1 MSKST
6 RKSRPY
12 ILDRVTPLF
21 ARLGYNGV
29 SMRDL
34 ANAVGVTPAAL
45 YYYFKNKDELY
56 IQVVSRVFE
65 KKTIDAKA
73 IMASD
78 KEPVKRLEAF
88 IVWFVRALTKDK
100 DFQKLLQWV
109 MLDSDPKRL
118 EKLTKNT
125 FQELFTA
132 IQSLG
137 ESFKKQYD
145 PHLLAVSIIGLVL
158 YHFESDAVRKKL
170 PGNLV
175 RHDKAETIAQHI
187 TSLLENGLLTH

>member
-21 ARLGYNGV
+21 ARQGYNGV
-29 SMRDL
+29 SMREL
-34 ANAVGVTPAAL
+34 AKAVGVTPAAL

-65 KKTIDAKA
+65 KKTTDAKA

-88 IVWFVRALTKDK
+88 IVWFVRVLNKDK

-109 MLDSDPKRL
+109 MLDTDPKRL
-118 EKLTKNT
+118 EKLTKTT
-125 FQELFTA
+125 FQELFAA
-132 IQSLG
+132 IQNLG
-137 ESFKKQYD
+137 ESFKQQYD

-158 YHFESDAVRKKL
+158 YHFESDAVRKQL
-170 PGNLV
+170 PGNRV
-175 RHDKAETIAQHI
+175 GHDKAETIAQHI